1 MEDILASIRRIIA
14 DDQLQANRPAA
25 ASGRRSSAAPS
36 QPAKAERAAE
46 YGEVLDLSRMANTS
60 LPEPAQAARAEPA
73 PAYRGAGS
81 PQDAGAHYDAQGAA
95 PARPAAAVPQPI
107 YSNGYAT
114 PTLVREPETPF
125 APDEPAP
132 SPSDRFQVPDNQPQS
147 YYVDDEPEPDDPLM
161 SPGLGGT
168 VMSAF
173 ETLAATVVL
182 QNSDMLDRVMRDLM
196 RPLIKTWLDENLPTL
211 VERLVRGEIE
221 RMARGGRG

>member
-1 MEDILASIRRIIA
+1 
-14 DDQLQANRPAA
+14 
-25 ASGRRSSAAPS
+25 
-36 QPAKAERAAE
+36 
-46 YGEVLDLSRMANTS
+46 
-60 LPEPAQAARAEPA
+60 
-73 PAYRGAGS
+73 
-81 PQDAGAHYDAQGAA
+81 
-95 PARPAAAVPQPI
+95 
-107 YSNGYAT
+107 
-114 PTLVREPETPF
+114 
-125 APDEPAP
+125 
-132 SPSDRFQVPDNQPQS
+132 
-147 YYVDDEPEPDDPLM
+147 M